1 MSVNAYQRYKDAQYS
16 TASPEQLLLMLY
28 EGAIKYARQAQE
40 EMREKNIEGANNKLK
55 KTGDII
61 SELMVSLDMEQG
73 GEIARNLYNLYDYM
87 NRRLIQANIRKDPGL
102 VDEVITLLTSLKES
116 WEEVIG
122 RVRSQVIQNAG
133 GLNLEG

>member
-1 MSVNAYQRYKDAQYS
+1 MSVNPYQKYKTAQYS
-16 TASPEQLLLMLY
+16 TVSPEQLLLMLY
-28 EGAIKYARQAQE
+28 EGAIKYARQAQKDME
-40 EMREKNIEGANNKLK
+40 ERNVEAANNKLK
-55 KTGDII
+55 KTEDII
-61 SELMVSLDMEQG
+61 SELMVSLNMDEG
-73 GEIARNLYNLYDYM
+73 GEIAQNLYNLYDYM

-122 RVRSQVIQNAG
+122 RARNQVLQNAG

>member
-1 MSVNAYQRYKDAQYS
+1 
-16 TASPEQLLLMLY
+16 
-28 EGAIKYARQAQE
+28 
-40 EMREKNIEGANNKLK
+40 GANNKLK

>member
-1 MSVNAYQRYKDAQYS
+1 MSVNPYQKYKTAQYS
-16 TASPEQLLLMLY
+16 IASPEQLLLMLY
-28 EGAIKYARQAQE
+28 EGAIKYARQAQKDME
-40 EMREKNIEGANNKLK
+40 ERNVEAANNKLK
-55 KTGDII
+55 KTEDII
-61 SELMVSLDMEQG
+61 SELMVSLNMDEG
-73 GEIARNLYNLYDYM
+73 GEIAQNLYNLYDYM

-122 RVRSQVIQNAG
+122 RARNQVLQNAG

>member
-87 NRRLIQANIRKDPGL
+87 SRRLIQANIRKDPGL

>member
-28 EGAIKYARQAQE
+28 EGAIKYARQAQKDME
-40 EMREKNIEGANNKLK
+40 ERNVEAANNKLK
-55 KTGDII
+55 KTEDII
-61 SELMVSLDMEQG
+61 SELMVSLNMDEG
-73 GEIARNLYNLYDYM
+73 GEIAQNLYNLYDYM

-122 RVRSQVIQNAG
+122 RARNQVLQNAG

>member
-1 MSVNAYQRYKDAQYS
+1 MSVNPYQKYKTAQYS

-28 EGAIKYARQAQE
+28 EGAIKYARQAQKDME
-40 EMREKNIEGANNKLK
+40 ERNVEAANNKLK
-55 KTGDII
+55 KTEDII
-61 SELMVSLDMEQG
+61 SELMVSLNMDEG
-73 GEIARNLYNLYDYM
+73 GEIAQNLYNLYDYM

-102 VDEVITLLTSLKES
+102 VDEVINLLTSLKES
-116 WEEVIG
+116 WEEAIG

>member
-1 MSVNAYQRYKDAQYS
+1 MSVNPYQKYKTAQYS

-28 EGAIKYARQAQE
+28 EGAIKYARQAQKDME
-40 EMREKNIEGANNKLK
+40 ERNVEAANNKLK
-55 KTGDII
+55 KIEDII
-61 SELMVSLDMEQG
+61 SELMVSLNMDEG
-73 GEIARNLYNLYDYM
+73 GEIAQNLYNLYDYM

-102 VDEVITLLTSLKES
+102 VDEVINLLTSLKES
-116 WEEVIG
+116 WEEAIG

>member
-16 TASPEQLLLMLY
+16 TASPEQLMLMLY
-28 EGAIKYARQAQE
+28 EGAIKFARQAQE

-87 NRRLIQANIRKDPGL
+87 SRRLIQANIRKDPGL
-102 VDEVITLLTSLKES
+102 VDEVINLLTSLKES

-122 RVRSQVIQNAG
+122 RARNQVLQNAG

>member
-16 TASPEQLLLMLY
+16 TASPEQLMLMLY
-28 EGAIKYARQAQE
+28 EGAIKFARQAQE

-87 NRRLIQANIRKDPGL
+87 SRRLIQANIRKDPGL

>member
-1 MSVNAYQRYKDAQYS
+1 MSVNPYQKYKTAQYS

-28 EGAIKYARQAQE
+28 EGAIKYARQAQKDME
-40 EMREKNIEGANNKLK
+40 ERNIEAANNKLK
-55 KTGDII
+55 KTEDII
-61 SELMVSLDMEQG
+61 SELMVSLNMDEG
-73 GEIARNLYNLYDYM
+73 GEIAQNLYNLYDYM

-102 VDEVITLLTSLKES
+102 VDEVINLLTSLKES
-116 WEEVIG
+116 WEEAIG

>member
-1 MSVNAYQRYKDAQYS
+1 MSVNPYQKYKTAQYS

-28 EGAIKYARQAQE
+28 EGAIKYARQAQKDME
-40 EMREKNIEGANNKLK
+40 ERNVEAANNKLK
-55 KTGDII
+55 KTEDII
-61 SELMVSLDMEQG
+61 SELMISLNMDEG
-73 GEIARNLYNLYDYM
+73 GEIAQNLYNLYDYM

-102 VDEVITLLTSLKES
+102 VDEVINLLTSLKES
-116 WEEVIG
+116 WEEAIG

>member
-16 TASPEQLLLMLY
+16 TASPEQLMLMLY
-28 EGAIKYARQAQE
+28 EGAIKFARQAQE

-122 RVRSQVIQNAG
+122 RARNQVLQNAG

>member
-1 MSVNAYQRYKDAQYS
+1 
-16 TASPEQLLLMLY
+16 
-28 EGAIKYARQAQE
+28 
-40 EMREKNIEGANNKLK
+40 
-55 KTGDII
+55 
-61 SELMVSLDMEQG
+61 
-73 GEIARNLYNLYDYM
+73 YNLYDYM

>member
-1 MSVNAYQRYKDAQYS
+1 MSVNPYQKYKTAQYS

-28 EGAIKYARQAQE
+28 EGAIKYARQAQKDME
-40 EMREKNIEGANNKLK
+40 ERNVEAANNKLK
-55 KTGDII
+55 KTEDII
-61 SELMVSLDMEQG
+61 SELMVSLNMDEG
-73 GEIARNLYNLYDYM
+73 GEIAQNLYNLYDYM

-122 RVRSQVIQNAG
+122 RARNQVLQNAG

>member
-16 TASPEQLLLMLY
+16 TASPEQLMLMLY
-28 EGAIKYARQAQE
+28 EGAIKFARQAQE

>member
-1 MSVNAYQRYKDAQYS
+1 MSVNPYQKYKTAQYS

-28 EGAIKYARQAQE
+28 DGAIKFARQARKDME
-40 EMREKNIEGANNKLK
+40 EKNIEAANNKLK
-55 KTGDII
+55 RAEDII
-61 SELMVSLDMEQG
+61 SELMVSLNMEEG

-87 NRRLIQANIRKDPGL
+87 NRRLIQANIRKDPAL
-102 VDEVITLLTSLKES
+102 VDEVINLLSSLKES
-116 WEEVIG
+116 WEEAIG

>member
-1 MSVNAYQRYKDAQYS
+1 MSVNPYQKYKTAQYS

-28 EGAIKYARQAQE
+28 EGAIKYARQAQKDME
-40 EMREKNIEGANNKLK
+40 ERNVEAANNKLK
-55 KTGDII
+55 KTEDII
-61 SELMVSLDMEQG
+61 SELMVSLNMDEG
-73 GEIARNLYNLYDYM
+73 GEIAQNLYNLYDYM

>member
-122 RVRSQVIQNAG
+122 RARNQVLQNAG